1 MSFDYGASPVEA
13 GGGSFKRAEVGK
25 HAARLRSVIHLGMFE
40 EEFKGKKKA
49 PAPQVVAVF
58 ELKEEGDFDE
68 DGTTPLTISKDF
80 ALRKGDKSFLT
91 KITKALDPDG
101 TATGFDDLIGRCCE
115 VEIVG
120 SKQKNE
126 DGTPKYVNFGG
137 ISSLHPKLAAITEE
151 LQVEGAGHCRFE
163 QLTKEAV
170 LELHPI
176 IEVADI
182 LMQGLNYAGSSAE
195 SAIAEIRTENE
206 DFGTRKAASD
216 DSNKPEAASERPAST
231 PPAALADDE
240 EF

>member
-1 MSFDYGASPVEA
+1 MSDFDYGASPVEA
-13 GGGSFKRAEVGK
+13 GGGNFKRAEVGK
-25 HAARLRSVIHLGMFE
+25 HAARLRSIIHLGMFE
-40 EEFKGKKKA
+40 EEFKGKKKT

-58 ELKEEGDFDE
+58 ELKEENDFEE

-101 TATGFDDLIGRCCE
+101 TASGFDDLIGRCCE

-120 SKQKNE
+120 SKQKND

-137 ISSLHPKLAAITEE
+137 ISSLHPKLAQITEE
-151 LQVEGAGHCRFE
+151 LQVAGAGHCRFD
-163 QLTKEAV
+163 QMTKDAV

-182 LMQGLNYAGSSAE
+182 LMKGINYIGSPAE
-195 SAIAEIRTENE
+195 AAIAEIRKEDDKFATRQPKSDSENS
-206 DFGTRKAASD
+206 A
-216 DSNKPEAASERPAST
+216 PESPSTPSEPPAS
-231 PPAALADDE
+231 LAEDE